1 MRRSGLRGMKT
12 AVAAAVAVAMTIPLT
27 ACGGQE
33 QATVDENGKP
43 IVRIMVRRNV
53 TDNPI
58 EDMGYDAELEA
69 ACDCTI
75 EWSEVDDNSW
85 GQQKARA
92 WPPANSPTSA

>member
-1 MRRSGLRGMKT
+1 MRHSGLRGMKT
-12 AVAAAVAVAMTIPLT
+12 AVAAAVAAAMTMPLT

-58 EDMGYDAELEA
+58 EDMGYDDELEA

-75 EWSEVDDNSW
+75 EWSEVDDNRGVSRRP
-85 GQQKARA
+85 RA